1 MLIPPCWS
9 ENTDHLGASVTV
21 AQRDG
26 GKGEMI
32 IKYGN
37 LDELDGLIQRFN
49 LPD

>member
-1 MLIPPCWS
+1 MLL
-9 ENTDHLGASVTV
+9 ERRLTDHLGASVSI
-21 AQRDG
+21 AQREG

-32 IKYGN
+32 IKYGS